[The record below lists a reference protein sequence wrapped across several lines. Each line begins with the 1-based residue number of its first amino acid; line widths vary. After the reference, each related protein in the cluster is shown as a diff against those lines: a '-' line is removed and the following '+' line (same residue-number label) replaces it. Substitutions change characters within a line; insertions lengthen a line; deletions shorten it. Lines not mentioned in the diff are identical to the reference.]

1 MKSFLGNNPTRE
13 RRQREK
19 RLALRGSKD
28 LSLTGHVPS
37 HSAHCLHL
45 LSLALCLSPTLSF
58 ALSVSP
64 PICPLPPF
72 LPLFFRHEPCV
83 IKQLGGAAE
92 RRMVKERERELAV
105 WRSSCV
111 RKKGGEK
118 GMR

>member
-19 RLALRGSKD
+19 ELALRGSKD

-58 ALSVSP
+58 SVSP
-64 PICPLPPF
+64 PICP

-118 GMR
+118 GTR